1 MRKISLVVAAAVL
14 LSAGNVF
21 ATEGPSSTE
30 NPIVKISTQIESL
43 LEEHDG
49 YNLGE
54 AAELSATVKFMLNEE
69 MEIVVLSVDS
79 QDERLEN
86 FVKAR
91 LNYETVADQNL
102 KKGKVYKIPIRVR
115 A

>member
-1 MRKISLVVAAAVL
+1 MRRISLVFAAALL

-21 ATEGPSSTE
+21 AIEGPSAIE
-30 NPIVKISTQIESL
+30 NPKAKICTQIESL
-43 LEEHDG
+43 LEESNG

-54 AAELSATVKFMLNEE
+54 QKELSAMVRFTLNDDK
-69 MEIVVLSVDS
+69 EIIVLSVDTE
-79 QDERLEN
+79 DERLER

-91 LNYETVADQNL
+91 LNYEKVGDQSL
-102 KKGKVYKIPIRVR
+102 KEGKTYRVPIRVR